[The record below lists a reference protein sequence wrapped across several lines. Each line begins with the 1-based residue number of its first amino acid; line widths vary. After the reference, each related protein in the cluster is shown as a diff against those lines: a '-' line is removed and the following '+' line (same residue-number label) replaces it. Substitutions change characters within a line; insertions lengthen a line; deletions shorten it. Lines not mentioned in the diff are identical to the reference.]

1 MPTPTLR
8 PELVRKKLKGI
19 RFDLEKL
26 RALAG
31 ENLRALPYEEERLT
45 NAERRL
51 ERMINRAIDINLH
64 LIRASG
70 APPPND
76 YTESFQ
82 RLGELKIIAPELAR
96 DLAPAAGA
104 RNILIHAYDDV
115 DTEEFLSSVED
126 ALRLFPQYLAHIEQ
140 YLDAGGTPP
149 QP

>member
-1 MPTPTLR
+1 MSTLR

-31 ENLRALPYEEERLT
+31 DNLRALLCEEDRLT

-64 LIRASG
+64 FIRASG
-70 APPPND
+70 ALPPND
-76 YTESFQ
+76 YTESFR
-82 RLGELKIIAPELAR
+82 RLGELNIITPELAQ

-115 DTEEFLSSVED
+115 DMEEFLSSVED
-126 ALRLFPQYLAHIEQ
+126 ALRLFPHYLARIEH
-140 YLDAGGTPP
+140 YLDTGGAPLER
-149 QP
+149 